1 MRVSYRREKNR
12 QEEGRR
18 RSREVEEGGGGGG
31 GGGVCVCV
39 TEIATGADS
48 ACVTR
53 EGSLRATVL
62 CVV

>member
-18 RSREVEEGGGGGG
+18 RSREVEDGGGG

-53 EGSLRATVL
+53 EGRLRATVL

>member
-18 RSREVEEGGGGGG
+18 RSREVEDGGGGG

-53 EGSLRATVL
+53 EGRLRATVL